1 MGRRYGDTG
10 LVMPSG
16 VALASLVVVT
26 VAVLAFLVT
35 GSPDPVS
42 TPPPAAASAGEPE
55 PDPDPDPTKDTAAP
69 PAPPDKA
76 KGQPREREPRRPPAT
91 KSPSPQAYVEV
102 YNNSSITGLAAQTAS
117 ELQDAGWNV
126 VGTDNW
132 YGEVPATTVY
142 YPQRLRDQARLLAR
156 ELGVDRVLPAV
167 TPMRFDRLTVI
178 LTAVT

>member
-1 MGRRYGDTG
+1 MGRRCGDAG

-26 VAVLAFLVT
+26 MAVLAFLVT

-42 TPPPAAASAGEPE
+42 TPRPAAATAGE
-55 PDPDPDPTKDTAAP
+55 PDPTKDTADA

-76 KGQPREREPRRPPAT
+76 KDQPREREPRRPPAK

-117 ELQDAGWNV
+117 ELQDAGWDV

-142 YPQRLRDQARLLAR
+142 YPQRLRGQARLLAR

-167 TPMRFDRLTVI
+167 SPMRFDRLTVI